1 MKNNTLEDSKPLDY
15 PVRIEY
21 DDEDALFVAEFLDL
35 PGCSATG
42 STVAEA
48 YERAQ
53 EAKSEWLRLTLE
65 QGLPVPKPSKARDYS
80 GRILVRLP
88 VSLHATLADRA
99 RINGASLN
107 QYIVHLLS
115 AGTVGDQVSSKLET
129 MTRYLQRI
137 EWRGATGAQGQP
149 VGIRCSGTSPFEISD
164 WQTPPLQSVGQ
175 QRPFARSALDEA
187 RRTA

>member
-1 MKNNTLEDSKPLDY
+1 MKNNTLEDLKAPDY
-15 PVRIEY
+15 PVKIEY

-53 EAKSEWLRLTLE
+53 ETKVEWLRVTLE
-65 QGLPVPKPSKARDYS
+65 RGLPVPKPSKTREYS

-88 VSLHATLADRA
+88 ASLHATLADRA

-107 QYIVHLLS
+107 QYLVHLLS
-115 AGTVGDQVSSKLET
+115 AGTVGDQVSSKLEV
-129 MTRYLQRI
+129 MTGCLQRI
-137 EWRGATGAQGQP
+137 EWRVATGFQGH
-149 VGIRCSGTSPFEISD
+149 GAGTSSIGADRSEIFG
-164 WQTPPLQSVGQ
+164 WQIPPRQAVDA
-175 QRPFARSALDEA
+175 QRRSAHSALDSA
-187 RRTA
+187 RIQ